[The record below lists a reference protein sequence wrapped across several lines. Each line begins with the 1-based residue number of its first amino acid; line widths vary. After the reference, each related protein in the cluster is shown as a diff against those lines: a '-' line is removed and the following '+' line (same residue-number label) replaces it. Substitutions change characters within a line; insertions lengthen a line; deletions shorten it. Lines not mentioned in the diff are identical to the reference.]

1 MELLCKEKYDGP
13 MCSLLVGQ
21 TTVGM
26 ELPAEEKARLLAD
39 FPEWFEVTDDS
50 VEVPAEVK
58 EVEAEELPVETP
70 EDSLVI
76 ETPEAKMDKPRKK

>member
-1 MELLCKEKYDGP
+1 MELKCKEKYDGP
-13 MCSLLVGQ
+13 LCSLLVGQ

-26 ELPAEEKARLLAD
+26 EIPAEEKERLLAD
-39 FPEWFEVTDDS
+39 FPEWFEVVGDTA
-50 VEVPAEVK
+50 AEK

>member
-1 MELLCKEKYDGP
+1 MELKCKEKYDGP
-13 MCSLLVGQ
+13 LCSLLVGQ

-26 ELPAEEKARLLAD
+26 EIPAEEKERLLAD
-39 FPEWFEVTDDS
+39 FPEWFEVITGA
-50 VEVPAEVK
+50 AEKK
-58 EVEAEELPVETP
+58 EEELPVETP

>member
-21 TTVGM
+21 STVGM

-39 FPEWFEVTDDS
+39 FPEWFEVVGGT
-50 VEVPAEVK
+50 VAEK
-58 EVEAEELPVETP
+58 EEDELKIETP
-70 EDSLVI
+70 EVSLVI

>member
-21 TTVGM
+21 STVGM

-39 FPEWFEVTDDS
+39 FPEWFEVVGEEKEEDS
-50 VEVPAEVK
+50 EK
-58 EVEAEELPVETP
+58 EEDELKIETP

-76 ETPEAKMDKPRKK
+76 ETPEAKMEKPRKK